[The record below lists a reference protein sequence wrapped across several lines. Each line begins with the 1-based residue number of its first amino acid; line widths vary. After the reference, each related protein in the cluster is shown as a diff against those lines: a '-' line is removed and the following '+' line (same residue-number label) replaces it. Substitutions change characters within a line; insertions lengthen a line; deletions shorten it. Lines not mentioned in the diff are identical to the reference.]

1 MTMPFK
7 SISIIGLG
15 YIGLPTAA
23 VLASRR
29 GNVVGVDVSR
39 EVVDTVNA
47 GTVRTVEPGLVELLA
62 EVTAQGQLRAVEHP
76 EAADAFIIAVPTP
89 ITEDHKPDISYVRAA
104 ALSLAPVLRR
114 DNLIILEST
123 SPVGT
128 TEQMAQWLAEAR
140 PDLAFP
146 HQTGEAAEVQIAYC
160 PERILPGNMLEELV
174 NNDRIVGGMTA
185 RASAM
190 ATELYRVF
198 VQGEIVTTSVRTAE
212 MCKLTENSF
221 RDVNI
226 AFANELSMICDK
238 LDINVWEL
246 IKLANKHPRVNI
258 LQPGCGVGGHCIP
271 VDPWFIVDS
280 ALEGARLIR
289 TAREVNDH
297 KPEWIVEKVKQA
309 IDKHLKEHSEKTI
322 ADVTVACWGLA
333 YKPNTNDVRNSPAL
347 QIVKGIAKLGCRLAI
362 IEPYFQ
368 DDCDVVRELVRYL
381 CSLEDA
387 RKTADI
393 HCVLV
398 PHRIFSDVS
407 SERYRMEIL
416 SKHLEP
422 TSVDKFANNSSFNE
436 TA

>member
-1 MTMPFK
+1 MTMLFN

-23 VLASRR
+23 VLAFRM
-29 GNVVGVDVSR
+29 GNVIGVDVDQD
-39 EVVDTVNA
+39 VVEAVNA
-47 GTVRTVEPGLVELLA
+47 GKAKTVEPGLAALL
-62 EVTAQGQLRAVEHP
+62 EIVTAKGQLRAALRP
-76 EAADAFIIAVPTP
+76 EPADVFIIAVPTP
-89 ITEDHKPDISYVRAA
+89 ITSDHKPDMSYVRAA
-104 ALSLAPVLRR
+104 AQSIAPVL
-114 DNLIILEST
+114 DKGNLVILEST
-123 SPVGT
+123 SPVST
-128 TEQMAQWLAEAR
+128 TEQMDQWLSEAR
-140 PDLAFP
+140 PDLSFP
-146 HQTGEAAEVQIAYC
+146 QQAGDRADVQIAYC
-160 PERILPGNMLEELV
+160 PERILPGNMLKELA
-174 NNDRIVGGMTA
+174 NNDRIVGGLSEK
-185 RASAM
+185 ASAM
-190 ATELYRVF
+190 AADLYKMF
-198 VQGEIVTTSVRTAE
+198 VQGQIVTTNARTAE
-212 MCKLTENSF
+212 MCKLAENSF

-238 LDINVWEL
+238 LDIDVWEL
-246 IKLANKHPRVNI
+246 IRLANRHPRVNI

-309 IDKHLKEHSEKTI
+309 IDKHLKEHPEKII

-347 QIVKGIAKLGCRLAI
+347 QIIKAIAKLGCSLAI
-362 IEPYFQ
+362 IEPYFR
-368 DDCDVVRELVRYL
+368 DDCDVMGELVRCL

-398 PHRIFSDVS
+398 PHRIFSGAS
-407 SERYRMEIL
+407 SECCRMEIF
-416 SKHLEP
+416 SKHPERA
-422 TSVDKFANNSSFNE
+422 SVDKFANNSSFNE